1 MIGAQ
6 KSQLVWY
13 QLGESVVV
21 TTIALIIAFALTERM
36 LPILNG
42 VLGKTME
49 LNYFSLEFLFF
60 VPLLGLVLGVLT
72 GLYPSFYIS
81 RYKPLVLL
89 KSNASGVSGK
99 GRIRKFLIGFQF
111 LVAGIMILVTL
122 VMHSQM
128 RFLEQKKMGFNKE
141 QFIYIP
147 LFDDLKGKS
156 QVFKNEVLGMS
167 GVQVCYSD

>member
-1 MIGAQ
+1 M
-6 KSQLVWY
+6 WY
-13 QLGESVVV
+13 QLVESVVV

-60 VPLLGLVLGVLT
+60 VPLLGLVIGVLT

-89 KSNASGVSGK
+89 KSNANGVSGK
-99 GRIRKFLIGFQF
+99 GR
-111 LVAGIMILVTL
+111 
-122 VMHSQM
+122 H
-128 RFLEQKKMGFNKE
+128 QKVS
-141 QFIYIP
+141 
-147 LFDDLKGKS
+147 DRVS
-156 QVFKNEVLGMS
+156 VFGGWNHDFGYACYALSNEVFGAKENGLQQGTAHL
-167 GVQVCYSD
+167 YSTL